1 VSEYVTREEL
11 REVLSDLDDGHKGK
25 FAIERLGWDGAQG
38 SEQAVAPAATLDV
51 PCKCGHGS
59 HAHLNDACLHCIE
72 CGNDTGECEC
82 SQNQLCH
89 CEQYRES
96 TQTEQA
102 VTPAP
107 FMPPPIASEWTVAAP
122 PPQRVFTRAELAK
135 VALEAPISLSDIAL
149 AVARYCGAKIE
160 GEP

>member
-11 REVLSDLDDGHKGK
+11 RQVLSDLGIGHTLE
-25 FAIERLGWDGAQG
+25 FAIERLGWDGVQR
-38 SEQAVAPAATLDV
+38 SEQAVTSVPTLDV

-89 CEQYRES
+89 CEQFRQNM
-96 TQTEQA
+96 QTEHA

-107 FMPPPIASEWTVAAP
+107 S
-122 PPQRVFTRAELAK
+122 QRIFTRAELAK